1 MDSSCH
7 CRYSRRKR
15 WTLSFVEEHSEGFVH
30 TVFNQPAGHV
40 ECGETLTEAAIRET
54 LEETG
59 HHIDI
64 DALLG
69 IYTYTPYVSGPYLL
83 SLLLLAHVTHVES
96 DPKLDTGIVS
106 AVWMTLDEL
115 KESARARS
123 PLVIKA
129 IEDAMKGQ
137 HYPLALIYEHP
148 FSPSLTSHL
157 DA

>member
-7 CRYSRRKR
+7 CRYSRRKDGR
-15 WTLSFVEEHSEGFVH
+15 YLFVEEHSEGFVH

-83 SLLLLAHVTHVES
+83 SLLLFSAC
-96 DPKLDTGIVS
+96 DPRRKRPKT
-106 AVWMTLDEL
+106 
-115 KESARARS
+115 
-123 PLVIKA
+123 
-129 IEDAMKGQ
+129 
-137 HYPLALIYEHP
+137 
-148 FSPSLTSHL
+148 
-157 DA
+157 

>member
-1 MDSSCH
+1 MFPD
-7 CRYSRRKR
+7 R
-15 WTLSFVEEHSEGFVH
+15 
-30 TVFNQPAGHV
+30 
-40 ECGETLTEAAIRET
+40 
-54 LEETG
+54 
-59 HHIDI
+59 
-64 DALLG
+64 
-69 IYTYTPYVSGPYLL
+69 TYYRFCF
-83 SLLLLAHVTHVES
+83 LAHVTHVES

-148 FSPSLTSHL
+148 FSLINFSFGCLVLCNNVSSSVCL
-157 DA
+157 VA